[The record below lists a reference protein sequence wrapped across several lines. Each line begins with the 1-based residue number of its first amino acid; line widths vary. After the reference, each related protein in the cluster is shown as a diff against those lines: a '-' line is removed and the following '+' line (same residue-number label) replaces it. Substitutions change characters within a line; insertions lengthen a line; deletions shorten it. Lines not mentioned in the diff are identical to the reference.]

1 MNNKLIANLK
11 LLRKKNHLNQ
21 SELATKLNVSR
32 QAISNWET
40 GRNTPDIDTIIKL
53 AHLYHI
59 PLDQLVSHKNHSAPI
74 VGKPKKTILGILFAV
89 LIVERST
96 QNAPL
101 AARIW
106 IDYLLL
112 VLIILYFVLLLID
125 KKIVNPR
132 IGLAIY
138 NFGLFLFGVAGIGSS
153 FVNLFSMRF
162 GLQITCFACG
172 VIAIGYIAIPGIKH
186 LIGKVKSATS
196 LRV

>member
-112 VLIILYFVLLLID
+112 VPIILYFVLLLID

-172 VIAIGYIAIPGIKH
+172 VMALIAACGSQIKYLIRKKGEATTIP
-186 LIGKVKSATS
+186 
-196 LRV
+196 